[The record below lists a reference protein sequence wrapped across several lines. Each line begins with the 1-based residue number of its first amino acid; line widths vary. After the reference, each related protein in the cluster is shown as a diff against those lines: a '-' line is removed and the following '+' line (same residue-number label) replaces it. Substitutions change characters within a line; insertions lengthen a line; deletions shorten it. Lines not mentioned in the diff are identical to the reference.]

1 MNKEEICGLYKKHY
15 PFWDELAP
23 AEKEKFCGSTVL
35 HKYGKAEII
44 NRHSEQCT
52 GLVFIKS
59 GQMRIYI
66 LSEEGREVTLYKLGQ
81 GDICIFTALCVLDSI
96 TFDVVVEAETEMEL
110 LVVNSKVFNAVT
122 QENIYVKCFSYQ
134 LASERFLEAMWTM
147 QQVLFMRA
155 DKRLALLL
163 LEEMKKQ
170 DSCEVRLTHEQLAK
184 DMGSARE
191 VVTRLLKYL
200 ANDGI
205 VELSRGLVRVVNKSG
220 LEKMVG

>member
-66 LSEEGREVTLYKLGQ
+66 LSEEGREVTLYKLGP

>member
-1 MNKEEICGLYKKHY
+1 MNKEDICRLYQTYY
-15 PFWDELAP
+15 PFWDNLAP
-23 AEKEKFCGSTVL
+23 AEKEKFCGSSIL
-35 HKYGKAEII
+35 HRYGKGEIV

-66 LSEEGREVTLYKLGQ
+66 LSEEGREVTLYKLGP
-81 GDICIFTALCVLDSI
+81 GDICVFTARCVLDSI
-96 TFDVVVEAETEMEL
+96 TFDVVVEAETDMEL
-110 LVVNSKVFNAVT
+110 LVVNSKVFNVIT
-122 QENIYVKCFSYQ
+122 DENIYVKCFSYQ
-134 LASERFLEAMWTM
+134 LATQRFSEAMWTM

-163 LEEMKKQ
+163 LDEMKKQ
-170 DSCEVRLTHEQLAK
+170 GSCEVRLTHEQLAK

-205 VELSRGLVRVVNKSG
+205 VELSRGMVKILSKSG